1 MAVTVVLTPV
11 LQEADKCRFY
21 QEIGG
26 CYKGTIILKNS
37 VPIRSIPFKCIFVRL
52 EKALMRGKKR
62 EIPLALYIRL
72 QYRFNQHTIIYFLSI
87 SSLRVRIIIDTRL
100 ETRAHILT
108 RATGFPRAYD
118 DIVQLTTISTH
129 VIYSCDYFENV

>member
-11 LQEADKCRFY
+11 LQKAEKCRFY

-26 CYKGTIILKNS
+26 CCKGTIILKNS

-52 EKALMRGKKR
+52 EKALMRGKNER

-72 QYRFNQHTIIYFLSI
+72 QYNYLIH
-87 SSLRVRIIIDTRL
+87 
-100 ETRAHILT
+100 LT
-108 RATGFPRAYD
+108 
-118 DIVQLTTISTH
+118 LK
-129 VIYSCDYFENV
+129 